1 MSKRKH
7 DKSNMSTPAGAS
19 QFKAHATRQTLA
31 YDAYGA
37 RTTFI
42 VRVLTRPIPMNANDF
57 KTVMAASD
65 ADSALWEVDATIA
78 TRIVFMG
85 RILQDEMDAPSPHST
100 LPDPCQ
106 DWTIKTKGG
115 VQPGCAAKIVSWHT
129 RFFSRS
135 DYNGKVPGIGDKVRV
150 TLSTGDFKYN
160 LQNAY
165 FETLESVELADSD
178 ESCQSSL
185 EALFKGFDHTQLGEI
200 VDLKS
205 APGGKPGTGKCGAAS
220 TATANPFSQ
229 TDCSY
234 ASVPSPGNPR
244 ISKANLPRLYALN
257 KDLFKFIGAGEG
269 DYEAVNPPGL
279 VGAKAAAWA
288 IANLPEKKPIT
299 ELTISQILAHQ
310 KGKKGT
316 RVLGAVGFMQWM
328 PPTFKSTVAG
338 VPVASGAK
346 FSATTQQEMAAS
358 LVFKR
363 RPWLSGYI
371 LGTHDK
377 LCLAMYD
384 FALEWAS
391 MPMPAPGAW
400 LDGVKTKLKGGSYQ
414 MAKVKRGQGA
424 YSCLKKAHNSVG
436 HAPGKVA
443 HVLKAARNRMLNTPE
458 GKQLRKDLGL

>member
-7 DKSNMSTPAGAS
+7 DKSNVSTPAGAS

-42 VRVLTRPIPMNANDF
+42 VRVLTRPIPMSADDF

-65 ADSALWEVDATIA
+65 ADSAIWEVDATAA

-185 EALFKGFDHTQLGEI
+185 EALFKGFDHTQLGEVYDI
-200 VDLKS
+200 SSEVAKRSKKKGDCHKPGPPYTS
-205 APGGKPGTGKCGAAS
+205 AVAASPTANHSTAAHVSFFKKMRAALPTSKFSDEFIYGMMGNVAHESNFKPTISGDPECKEPARMMKGWGYSGGKMGERTTLYAAHGFFQMNTCRAGAMGRQMLAYHGITTMPEQASDKAYKILTSGDNQIKFMAWRLQKYGGSFTDTGTAAIAKYTDWFLLKVENPGCPAGSRKSRTDHALGYAAS
-220 TATANPFSQ
+220 
-229 TDCSY
+229 
-234 ASVPSPGNPR
+234 
-244 ISKANLPRLYALN
+244 I
-257 KDLFKFIGAGEG
+257 
-269 DYEAVNPPGL
+269 PP
-279 VGAKAAAWA
+279 
-288 IANLPEKKPIT
+288 
-299 ELTISQILAHQ
+299 
-310 KGKKGT
+310 
-316 RVLGAVGFMQWM
+316 
-328 PPTFKSTVAG
+328 
-338 VPVASGAK
+338 
-346 FSATTQQEMAAS
+346 
-358 LVFKR
+358 
-363 RPWLSGYI
+363 
-371 LGTHDK
+371 K
-377 LCLAMYD
+377 L
-384 FALEWAS
+384 
-391 MPMPAPGAW
+391 
-400 LDGVKTKLKGGSYQ
+400 
-414 MAKVKRGQGA
+414 
-424 YSCLKKAHNSVG
+424 
-436 HAPGKVA
+436 
-443 HVLKAARNRMLNTPE
+443 
-458 GKQLRKDLGL
+458 